1 MKETLK
7 TGLTTTAR
15 ITVDD
20 SRTISFMGD
29 EVRVYATPFL
39 LYDVEMTCRDLL
51 LEHLDD
57 GQDSVG
63 TYIDVSHLAATPLG
77 MWVELTVTVESV
89 DGRAVNFEFSARDPV
104 EQICHGK
111 HSRFI
116 VDVEKT
122 IARLKGKIDAADTT

>member
-1 MKETLK
+1 MTESLK
-7 TGLTTTAR
+7 AGLTTTVR
-15 ITVDD
+15 ITVDN

-29 EVRVYATPFL
+29 EVRVYATPNL

-63 TYIDVSHLAATPLG
+63 THIDLSHLAATPLG

-89 DGRAVNFEFSARDPV
+89 DGRAVNLEFNACDPV

-116 VDVEKT
+116 IDVEKT
-122 IARLKGKIDAADTT
+122 IARLKSKIDAVDAA

>member
-1 MKETLK
+1 MKESLK
-7 TGLTTTAR
+7 AGLTTTAR

-29 EVRVYATPFL
+29 EVRVYATPSL

-51 LEHLDD
+51 LEHIDD

-77 MWVELTVTVESV
+77 MWVELTVTVASV
-89 DGRAVNFEFSARDPV
+89 DGRAVNLEFNARDAV

-116 VDVEKT
+116 VDVDKT
-122 IARLKGKIDAADTT
+122 IARLKSKIDAIDAA

>member
-1 MKETLK
+1 MKESLK
-7 TGLTTTAR
+7 AGLTSTAR
-15 ITVDD
+15 ITVDE

-29 EVRVYATPFL
+29 EVRVYATPNL
-39 LYDVEMTCRDLL
+39 LYDIEMTCRDLL
-51 LEHLDD
+51 LEHIDD

-63 TYIDVSHLAATPLG
+63 THIDLSHLAATPLG

-89 DGRAVNFEFSARDPV
+89 DGRAVNLEFIAHDPA

-122 IARLKGKIDAADTT
+122 VTRLKGKINAVNKA

>member
-1 MKETLK
+1 MRESLK
-7 TGLTTTAR
+7 AGLTTTAR

-20 SRTISFMGD
+20 SRTIGFMGD
-29 EVRVYATPFL
+29 EVRVYATPNL

-51 LEHLDD
+51 LEHIDE

-63 TYIDVSHLAATPLG
+63 THIDVSHLAATPLG
-77 MWVELTVTVESV
+77 MWVELTVTVESI
-89 DGRAVNFEFSARDPV
+89 DGRAVKLEFNARDAV

-116 VDVEKT
+116 VDIDKT
-122 IARLKGKIDAADTT
+122 IARLKSKIEAADSA

>member
-1 MKETLK
+1 MKESLK
-7 TGLTTTAR
+7 ARLTTTAR
-15 ITVDD
+15 ITVDEP
-20 SRTISFMGD
+20 RTISFMGD
-29 EVRVYATPFL
+29 DVRVYATPNL

-51 LEHLDD
+51 LEHIDD

-63 TYIDVSHLAATPLG
+63 THIDLSHLAATPLG

-89 DGRAVNFEFSARDPV
+89 DGRAVNLEFNAHDPV

-122 IARLKGKIDAADTT
+122 IARLKGKIDAVNKA

>member
-1 MKETLK
+1 MKESLK
-7 TGLTTTAR
+7 AGLTTTAH
-15 ITVDD
+15 ITVDEP
-20 SRTISFMGD
+20 RTISFMGD
-29 EVRVYATPFL
+29 DVRVYATPKL

-51 LEHLDD
+51 LEHIDD

-77 MWVELTVTVESV
+77 MWVELSVTVESV
-89 DGRAVNFEFSARDPV
+89 DGRAVNLEFNARDAV

-122 IARLKGKIDAADTT
+122 IARLKSKIDAIDPA

>member
-1 MKETLK
+1 MKESLK
-7 TGLTTTAR
+7 AGLTTTAR

-29 EVRVYATPFL
+29 EVRVYATPNL

-89 DGRAVNFEFSARDPV
+89 DGRAVNFEFNARDPV

-122 IARLKGKIDAADTT
+122 IARLKSKIDAIDAA